1 MLDGYGCVGPGT
13 PGPEGVSPH
22 RAPARVCAVF
32 GDVIDKATV
41 DRVKDL
47 NGDTLGTDA
56 IVDLYIETTTPYTA
70 ASDNANHVKEIG
82 AAKTPTFGEI
92 NLKGPETEGTSTVGL
107 TFTFKRRDTRAE
119 VEIPWM
125 QFTLFDF
132 DQAKADTSI
141 ESGRKNADGSWYL
154 KPEGV
159 KGQEVP
165 PPLPRHRPPHH
176 TTPHHTTPH
185 HHTRRRPTTTIR
197 AHGLRDPNRSARQ
210 SLDSLIMRCQAA
222 AGISVPFQPR

>member
-1 MLDGYGCVGPGT
+1 MKDANGNPLPPG
-13 PGPEGVSPH
+13 
-22 RAPARVCAVF
+22 
-32 GDVIDKATV
+32 
-41 DRVKDL
+41 
-47 NGDTLGTDA
+47 A

-70 ASDNANHVKEIG
+70 ASNKANHIKQIG
-82 AAKTPTFGEI
+82 DEKTPTFGEI
-92 NLKGPETEGTSTVGL
+92 NLKGPETEGISTVGL
-107 TFTFKRRDTRAE
+107 RFTFRERDNNQLE
-119 VEIPWM
+119 VQIPWM
-125 QFTLFDF
+125 QLTLFDF

-154 KPEGV
+154 NTEGV

-165 PPLPRHRPPHH
+165 PLTPPPT

-185 HHTRRRPTTTIR
+185 RTTRRRPTTTIR

-222 AGISVPFQPR
+222 AGTSVPFQPR